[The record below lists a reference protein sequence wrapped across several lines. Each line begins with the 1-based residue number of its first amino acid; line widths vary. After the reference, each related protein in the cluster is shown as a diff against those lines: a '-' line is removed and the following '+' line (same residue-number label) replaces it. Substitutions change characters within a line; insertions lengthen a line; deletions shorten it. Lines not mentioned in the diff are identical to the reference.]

1 VWLDLQKEMMQRLDS
16 LTLED
21 LCGRAH
27 RAGISGGSTKG
38 TDFEI

>member
-1 VWLDLQKEMMQRLDS
+1 L

-27 RAGISGGSTKG
+27 RAGIGGGSTKG

>member
-1 VWLDLQKEMMQRLDS
+1 MRRLDA

-27 RAGISGGSTKG
+27 RAGIAGRT
-38 TDFEI
+38 TECADFEI